1 MDTSLW
7 LAIGAPLALAAVV
20 VVTMLVARRR
30 RRRARAGREETL
42 RIARQAIRQSR
53 RDVGRRSRGSTRGK
67 GYGGNDGL
75 ATDAG
80 VTSESGG
87 AP

>member
-1 MDTSLW
+1 MDAYLW
-7 LAIGAPLALAAVV
+7 LATGAALALAAGVV
-20 VVTMLVARRR
+20 MLAVRRR
-30 RRRARAGREETL
+30 RRRARAGRDETL